1 MSIIIKRGSV
11 KMRRLTEITA
21 VIAILKVCLFT
32 PDVAFA
38 QVNDKSF
45 SLKEAIEMAVSNNS
59 LVKEAIEKQRAA
71 LQEKKAANR
80 EFLPKASASYSYTKL
95 KDNPYAVFGPS
106 KIVVGPEDN
115 YYWNVSL
122 TQPLFTGFALLT
134 KQKMAG
140 LGIEIKDLEKK
151 QALLDVIKFT
161 KVAYF
166 NILLTKK
173 FLMVANEAVGQLESH
188 SEDAEKFY
196 KQGMIPYNDLLKT
209 EVALANALQNRVKAE
224 SNVEMAISSF
234 NILIGIDM
242 NTKTD
247 IEDVLGIEPSIYDLN
262 TLLDEAKRDRPELKM
277 LYLTLEQSDKLI
289 RLAKSAYYP
298 QVALVASYEQSGD
311 DPEATNNDYANAHN
325 TSITLQ
331 AKWTFFE
338 WGKKRAEVKKFYYNK
353 LSMMEKVKG
362 VEDSIMLEVKNA
374 FLNIEVAQKNIQ
386 TARGSLIQAKENY
399 RITNLQYQQ
408 QMTTST
414 EVLDARTFLTQAE
427 TNYYS
432 ALYGYM
438 VSLAELDRAV
448 GKKRFES

>member
-1 MSIIIKRGSV
+1 MQRLVKII
-11 KMRRLTEITA
+11 A
-21 VIAILKVCLFT
+21 VIAILKISFFT
-32 PDVAFA
+32 PGVVFA
-38 QVNDKSF
+38 QVYDKIF
-45 SLKEAIEMAVSNNS
+45 SLREAIDMALTNNS
-59 LVKEAIEKQRAA
+59 LINEAIEKQRAA
-71 LQEKKAANR
+71 IQEKKVANR

-95 KDNPYAVFGPS
+95 KDNPYAVFGLS

-115 YYWNVSL
+115 YHWNVSL
-122 TQPLFTGFALLT
+122 MQPLFTGFALLT
-134 KQKMAG
+134 KQKIANLG
-140 LGIEIKDLEKK
+140 LEIKGLEKK
-151 QALLDVIKFT
+151 QALLDVIKET

-173 FLMVANEAVGQLESH
+173 FLMVANEAVSQLDSH
-188 SEDAEKFY
+188 REDAEKFY

-224 SNVEMAISSF
+224 SNVEMAVSSL
-234 NILIGIDM
+234 NTIIGV
-242 NTKTD
+242 D
-247 IEDVLGIEPSIYDLN
+247 INKKSDIVDALNIEPSEHDLGN
-262 TLLDEAKRDRPELKM
+262 LFDKAKKNRPELKM
-277 LYLTLEQSDKLI
+277 LYLALKNSDNVI

-298 QVALVASYEQSGD
+298 QIALVARYEQSGD
-311 DPEATNNDYANAHN
+311 NPEATNNDYANVHN

-338 WGKKRAEVKKFYYNK
+338 WGKKRAEVKKYYYNK
-353 LSMMEKVKG
+353 LSMIEKVKG

-374 FLNIEVAQKNIQ
+374 FLNIKVAKKNIQ
-386 TARGSLIQAKENY
+386 TAKESLVQAKENY

-438 VSLAELDRAV
+438 VSMAELDRAI
-448 GKKRFES
+448 GKRGFES